1 MKPNPSLQ
9 TENVAE
15 YVLYIFQIEAMIR
28 SLSFD
33 LNQIDTQ
40 LITPSFTDS
49 IQRQEQLD
57 WYGQIIDEMQQR
69 QLFKE
74 GHLEIVDEI
83 LVELVYLH
91 NTLLTV
97 LNDEK
102 YKGLCE
108 QAHEA
113 LQAFKLK
120 SNMAHRHD
128 VEVLFHAMFMKLQ
141 LKMKQQVI
149 NPETE
154 AAMDLFRIQLAYLSQ
169 QYKRMR
175 SGELNFIQN

>member
-33 LNQIDTQ
+33 LDQIDAQ
-40 LITPSFTDS
+40 LITPSFADS
-49 IQRQEQLD
+49 KQRQEQLD

-69 QLFKE
+69 QLVKE

-120 SNMAHRHD
+120 SNMAQRHD

-141 LKMKQQVI
+141 LKMKQQAI